1 MPDNCPDCNAVPGA
15 FHTPMCGA
23 RDGGAQIWVSTHHVP
38 ALQAQVSV
46 LRDELDQALAR
57 IRDLEAQT
65 PQAQRLQYE
74 ADLAAADLAET
85 GYADDDYPCP
95 VGTDRHGRFCQC
107 PYCYDEP
114 DSYDMPADDYGPG
127 PEGDNQGGMSEIH
140 VTIADGEES
149 S

>member
-23 RDGGAQIWVSTHHVP
+23 RDSGAQIWVGTHHVP
-38 ALQAQVSV
+38 ALQAQVSL

-57 IRDLEAQT
+57 IGDLEAQT

-74 ADLAAADLAET
+74 ADLAAADLADSIYYYDDGPSCT
-85 GYADDDYPCP
+85 DPGDDD
-95 VGTDRHGRFCQC
+95 
-107 PYCYDEP
+107 
-114 DSYDMPADDYGPG
+114 DDPG
-127 PEGDNQGGMSEIH
+127 PEGDDQGGMSEIH
-140 VTIADGEES
+140 FTIADGEES